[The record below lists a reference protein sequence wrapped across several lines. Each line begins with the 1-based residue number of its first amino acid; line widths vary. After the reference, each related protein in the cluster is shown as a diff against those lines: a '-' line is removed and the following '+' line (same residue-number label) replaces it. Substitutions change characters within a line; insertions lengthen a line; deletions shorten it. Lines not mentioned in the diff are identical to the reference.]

1 MRKIDLI
8 VVHCS
13 ATPEGKH
20 FSTETIRDWHVNGNG
35 WSDIGYHWVVELD
48 GKVRAGRPEQ
58 RVGAHV
64 SGYNRSSIGICYV
77 GGMSKDMK
85 SSKDTRSQ
93 SQRESLEQ
101 LLLELKVR
109 YPEAIIKGHNDFSNK
124 ACPSFDAKEEY
135 CWINE
140 M

>member
-1 MRKIDLI
+1 MREIDLI

-20 FSTETIRDWHVNGNG
+20 FSSETIRNWHVNDNG

-64 SGYNRSSIGICYV
+64 KSYNRSSIGICYV
-77 GGMSKDMK
+77 GGMSEDMK
-85 SSKDTRSQ
+85 LPKDTRSQ
-93 SQRESLEQ
+93 VQRESLEQ

-109 YPEAIIKGHNDFSNK
+109 YPKAIIKGHNDFSNK

>member
-20 FSTETIRDWHVNGNG
+20 FSTETIRNWHVNGNG

-64 SGYNRSSIGICYV
+64 RGYNRSSIGICYV
-77 GGMSKDMK
+77 GGMSQDMK
-85 SSKDTRSQ
+85 LPKDTRSQ
-93 SQRESLEQ
+93 VQRESLEQ

-109 YPEAIIKGHNDFSNK
+109 YPKAIIKGHNDFSNK